1 MILLRTSL
9 WSALLDLSYCMKDYV
24 IQIYTA
30 LELERNP
37 PNEGAA
43 ATIRRAALLQSPA
56 PSYKMHTP

>member
-1 MILLRTSL
+1 
-9 WSALLDLSYCMKDYV
+9 MKDYV